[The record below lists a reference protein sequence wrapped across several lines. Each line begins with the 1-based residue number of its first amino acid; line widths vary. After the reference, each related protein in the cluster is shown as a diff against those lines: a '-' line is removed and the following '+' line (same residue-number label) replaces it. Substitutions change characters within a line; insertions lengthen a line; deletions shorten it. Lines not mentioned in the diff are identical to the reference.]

1 MTFYS
6 LSSFQDSSPN
16 HIQKEMFSYTY
27 PEWQQYFKQSPG
39 LKCLVSRLNVH
50 SFFTLSTL
58 RTPIIAGGL
67 FVIDRSWFN
76 RLGKYDTA
84 MDIWGG
90 ENFGELLLC
99 TRAPVWRH
107 ISLNHFPSPIEL
119 WQRKLRVVVSS
130 PRKWHAMTFEL
141 RNSSGINFLKP
152 YLVPLFNCY
161 VFFPGSVKFL
171 RAMHCGELDGSLC
184 TGLNHH

>member
-1 MTFYS
+1 
-6 LSSFQDSSPN
+6 
-16 HIQKEMFSYTY
+16 MF
-27 PEWQQYFKQSPG
+27 
-39 LKCLVSRLNVH
+39 H

-99 TRAPVWRH
+99 MRAPVWWHRNLQ
-107 ISLNHFPSPIEL
+107 SL
-119 WQRKLRVVVSS
+119 
-130 PRKWHAMTFEL
+130 
-141 RNSSGINFLKP
+141 
-152 YLVPLFNCY
+152 
-161 VFFPGSVKFL
+161 FFRD
-171 RAMHCGELDGSLC
+171 RALTEE
-184 TGLNHH
+184 T